1 MESKKEKRLFSG
13 VVYLALILSGLI
25 CACLNGM
32 TLTGA
37 LVRCCYAVIIGAV
50 FLLILHY
57 KEEMLWNQIPN
68 KILYLMTL
76 VVSVCL
82 TAVASKYSVG
92 MYWMV
97 LLAVVGGMKEI
108 AIKVASSVFLIA
120 IYMTQAFALHQ
131 DFALFEYYLIM
142 GIAFVVILSLVKQRA
157 EIPYAGVILVALS
170 LALLV
175 VQNGFDFSVLWERKY
190 ISFLEISSLVFLIL
204 FSSMV
209 SLAEDAFVKEEKV
222 NRKLEAEIMGLMQD
236 DFPLMQKLKEN
247 DSLYHHCYEISRIS
261 TLAAKCIGCNSVL
274 AGAGGMYHEVGR
286 LISSDGYMECNMK
299 LAREHGFPEEL
310 KNVIK
315 QHNTGS
321 EVPKSPEAAI
331 VMLSDCIISTGE
343 FLERSGKRATIS
355 DEKLVNSIFSN
366 RKSKGSLEQSGLSD
380 EQLDLLEEFYI
391 SNTFVD

>member
-68 KILYLMTL
+68 KILYLMSL

-92 MYWMV
+92 MYWML
-97 LLAVVGGMKEI
+97 LLAVAGGMKEI
-108 AIKVASSVFLIA
+108 AIKVASSVMLIA

-131 DFALFEYYLIM
+131 DFGQFEYYLIM
-142 GIAFVVILSLVKQRA
+142 GIALVVILSLIRQRN
-157 EIPYAGVILVALS
+157 EIPYAGVILIALS

-175 VQNGFDFSVLWERKY
+175 VQNGFDFAALWQRKY
-190 ISFLEISSLVFLIL
+190 VSCLEISSLVFLLL
-204 FSSMV
+204 FSSLI
-209 SLAEDAFVKEEKV
+209 SLAEEAFVKEEKV
-222 NRKLEAEIMGLMQD
+222 NKKLEAEIMGFMQD
-236 DFPLMQKLKEN
+236 DFPLIQKLKEHEA
-247 DSLYHHCYEISRIS
+247 LYHHSYEISRIS

-286 LISSDGYMECNMK
+286 MVSSDGYMECNMK

-310 KNVIK
+310 KSVIK

-331 VMLSDCIISTGE
+331 VMLSDCIVSTGE
-343 FLERSGKRATIS
+343 FLERSGRRAKVS
-355 DEKLVNSIFSN
+355 DEELVKGIFMN

-391 SNTFVD
+391 SNTFIE